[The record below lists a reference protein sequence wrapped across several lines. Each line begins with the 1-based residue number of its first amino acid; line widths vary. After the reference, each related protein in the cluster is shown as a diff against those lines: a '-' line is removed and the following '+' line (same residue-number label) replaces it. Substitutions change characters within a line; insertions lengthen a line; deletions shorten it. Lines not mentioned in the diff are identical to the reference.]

1 MSAVPSVDPSDPKPT
16 RQQRRE
22 WTTRAFAAAAK
33 ARSTKKREQLEDY
46 VIQLNM
52 DVARSV
58 ASRYFERGIEQE
70 DLLQVAY
77 TALTRAA
84 RDFDPNRHDDFLSY
98 AVPTIRGEIKKHF
111 RDRGWTVRPPRRIQE
126 LQGRIQRAQGDLAQR
141 LGQSPRPS
149 EIAEEL
155 DADLR
160 DVVEAMSADGCFTP
174 SSLDQP
180 VTNGEGGRAAA
191 VGELLGEND
200 AAQPAVEARAT
211 LAAVVPQLKPR
222 DRQIL
227 YMRFFEECTQQEIA
241 DEIGVTQMQVSRL
254 LGRIMR
260 DLHTQ
265 LADES
270 ASPVAPAG

>member
-1 MSAVPSVDPSDPKPT
+1 
-16 RQQRRE
+16 
-22 WTTRAFAAAAK
+22 
-33 ARSTKKREQLEDY
+33 
-46 VIQLNM
+46 
-52 DVARSV
+52 
-58 ASRYFERGIEQE
+58 
-70 DLLQVAY
+70 
-77 TALTRAA
+77 
-84 RDFDPNRHDDFLSY
+84 
-98 AVPTIRGEIKKHF
+98 
-111 RDRGWTVRPPRRIQE
+111 
-126 LQGRIQRAQGDLAQR
+126 
-141 LGQSPRPS
+141 
-149 EIAEEL
+149 
-155 DADLR
+155 
-160 DVVEAMSADGCFTP
+160 
-174 SSLDQP
+174 